1 MRLRRKVCVL
11 GASGVGKTSLVRR
24 FVEKKFDEDHQ
35 RTIGVAISKGTLTFD
50 EVSLELMLW
59 DYEGAEPGSQYSRSF
74 ISGASGLVFV
84 VDVTRPETL
93 DHLLE
98 AQVRGR
104 GFTGHRPSVLVANK
118 IDMTGDFA
126 LTAQQLDE
134 ASKQEWFI
142 VHASAK
148 SGDNVDDAFAKLGQ
162 MMLDVR
168 KKSA

>member
-24 FVEKKFDEDHQ
+24 FAEGKFDEDHQ

-50 EVSLELMLW
+50 DISLELMLW
-59 DYEGAEPGSQYSRSF
+59 DYEGAEPSSQYSRSF

-98 AQVRGR
+98 AQVKGR
-104 GFTGHRPSVLVANK
+104 GYTGSRPSVLVANK
-118 IDMTGDFA
+118 IDLTRDFA
-126 LTAQQLDE
+126 LNKQQLDKAGE
-134 ASKQEWFI
+134 QDWLI
-142 VHASAK
+142 VQASAK

-162 MMLDVR
+162 MMLDAR